1 MNIKYL
7 VGKTCQKVYD
17 RIKSKEFLS
26 RYRMRSKDFTRNRK
40 AGLSD
45 NMMMV
50 LNKTGRGI
58 RAAVRAFIK
67 VTQEEGSTYSQQA
80 FSKGRMRIKWEAFK
94 DIFSVTV
101 NDCYSEYDYQTFAGY
116 RYDVLNGVVVDA
128 IIAPCNASERDLAVE
143 HLENLQTIK
152 EPDLVLFDRG
162 YPSANMIDKLEKGG
176 FQYLMRCDDSFTSG
190 MKKYFSGNDCVI
202 TYRFKKDKT
211 EKTFRVVRFDINGT
225 QEILI
230 TNLFDGNFTIEE
242 FKRLYHL
249 RWGIETKYDD
259 IKNKL
264 ELENFSGTT
273 PLAIKQDFYATLF
286 LSNLVSLMILEN
298 REEIEKRNKSRN
310 NKYQYKMNVN
320 AVISELK
327 ENVILLLI
335 TDSNRK
341 KKKLLQDIY
350 FAITNAVIPIRPG
363 RSFERKKKHYSVKY
377 HQNDK
382 A

>member
-1 MNIKYL
+1 MNNKYL

-17 RIKSKEFLS
+17 KIKSKEFVS
-26 RYRMRSKDFTRNRK
+26 CFRMRSKDFTRNRK

-116 RYDVLNGVVVDA
+116 RLLAVDGSRLNLPYHPDSMDEFGVQKSSGGQIQALASCLYDVLNGVVVDA

-202 TYRFKKDKT
+202 TYRFKKDKP
-211 EKTFRVVRFDINGT
+211 K
-225 QEILI
+225 
-230 TNLFDGNFTIEE
+230 
-242 FKRLYHL
+242 KH
-249 RWGIETKYDD
+249 
-259 IKNKL
+259 
-264 ELENFSGTT
+264 
-273 PLAIKQDFYATLF
+273 
-286 LSNLVSLMILEN
+286 
-298 REEIEKRNKSRN
+298 
-310 NKYQYKMNVN
+310 
-320 AVISELK
+320 SELSGSTLTVRRK
-327 ENVILLLI
+327 YLSLIYLTAILLLKS
-335 TDSNRK
+335 SNACIICAGESK
-341 KKKLLQDIY
+341 QSTMTSKTSLNLKTSQVLLRWQSSKT
-350 FAITNAVIPIRPG
+350 FMQL
-363 RSFERKKKHYSVKY
+363 SF
-377 HQNDK
+377 
-382 A
+382 